1 MENEKM
7 IAMDEFCRYYRIE
20 TTFVESLN
28 EFGLIHIQRD
38 ADTWY
43 VQYSQLT
50 EIEKYI
56 HLHYDLDINLEGIEA
71 ISHLLKRI
79 DNLQS
84 ELRLLKNRLDS

>member
-1 MENEKM
+1 MENDKN
-7 IAMDEFCRYYRIE
+7 IAIDAFCSYYRIE
-20 TTFVESLN
+20 TSFVESLN
-28 EFGLIHIQRD
+28 DSGLIDIQRE

-43 VQYSQLT
+43 VQYSQLA

-79 DNLQS
+79 DNLQA
-84 ELRLLKNRLDS
+84 ELQLLRNRLNP

>member
-1 MENEKM
+1 MENDKN
-7 IAMDEFCRYYRIE
+7 IAIDAFCSYYRIE
-20 TTFVESLN
+20 ASFVESLN
-28 EFGLIHIQRD
+28 DSGLIDIQRD

-43 VQYSQLT
+43 VQYSQLA

-79 DNLQS
+79 DNLQA
-84 ELRLLKNRLDS
+84 ELQLLRNRLNP

>member
-1 MENEKM
+1 MESDKN
-7 IAMDEFCRYYRIE
+7 IAIDAFCSYYRIE
-20 TTFVESLN
+20 ASFVESLN
-28 EFGLIHIQRD
+28 DSGLIDIQRD

-43 VQYSQLT
+43 VQYSQLA

-79 DNLQS
+79 DNLQA
-84 ELRLLKNRLDS
+84 ELQLLRNRLNP